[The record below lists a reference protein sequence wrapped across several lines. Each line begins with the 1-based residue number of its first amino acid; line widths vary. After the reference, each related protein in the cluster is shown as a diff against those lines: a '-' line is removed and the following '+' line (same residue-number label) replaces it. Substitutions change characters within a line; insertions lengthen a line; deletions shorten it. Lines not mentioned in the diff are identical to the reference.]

1 MASFIG
7 RTRELAQLDDQ
18 LGIVRRGG
26 RDASGVAVLIRGRRR
41 IGKSRLAEVFAERSG
56 LPYLV
61 FQAAR
66 SSTPERAYA
75 DLAASIAASSLP
87 NAVIAAGQEPRSL
100 TAALALLAGALPTDQ
115 PAVVVLDEIPWLLEV
130 VPGGAGEL
138 QRVWDQLLSRRPVLL
153 LLLGSDLAMMEQLT
167 KPDQP
172 FHGRGTEII
181 LRALTPGDIGSMTG
195 LAGMDAFDA
204 YLITGGQPQI
214 AETWQEGETRTS
226 FFERSFSTSLSALV
240 ASGTRVL
247 DGELPEGVQAR
258 TVLTAIGGY
267 GERTFSGIQ
276 QATGGMQAAS
286 LSRALDLLT
295 TKRIVAVDQPLSTKA
310 QKEPRYRIDDPAL
323 RFWLPFVEPALPEVD
338 RGRGDLALARVS
350 DDAYGSWR
358 GRAIEPV
365 VRASMWRVLV
375 GTPWAH
381 VSEIGGWWP
390 RSNNPEIDLVGADRR
405 PARELA
411 FVGTIKWRPT
421 PVTAADI
428 RKLSTDAASIP
439 GYETGTPL
447 VAVCPGGVTGNAGV
461 EQAWTADDLLDASR

>member
-1 MASFIG
+1 MSHFVG
-7 RTRELAQLDDQ
+7 RTRELAMLDDQ
-18 LGIVRRGG
+18 LGVVRHG
-26 RDASGVAVLIRGRRR
+26 RRDSSGVAVLLRGRRR

-56 LPYLV
+56 LPYVV

-66 SSTPERAYA
+66 ASTPERAYA
-75 DLAASIAASSLP
+75 DLAAAVAASSLP
-87 NAVIAAGQEPRSL
+87 NASIAQGQEPRSL
-100 TAALALLAGALPTDQ
+100 TAALALLAAALPADQ
-115 PAVVVLDEIPWLLEV
+115 PSVVVLDELPWLLDV

-138 QRVWDQLLSRRPVLL
+138 QRVWDQQLSRRPVLL

-172 FHGRGTEII
+172 FHGRGTEMV
-181 LRALTPGDIGSMTG
+181 LQALTPGDIASMTG
-195 LAGMDAFDA
+195 LRGMDAFDA

-214 AETWQEGETRTS
+214 AETWRKGESRTS
-226 FFERSFSTSLSALV
+226 FLERSFSTSLSALV
-240 ASGTRVL
+240 ASGSRVL

-276 QATGGMQAAS
+276 QAAGGLLPTS

-338 RGRGDLALARVS
+338 RGRGDLALARV
-350 DDAYGSWR
+350 DEDVFGPWR
-358 GRAIEPV
+358 GRAIEAV
-365 VRASMWRVLV
+365 VRASLWRALA
-375 GTPWAH
+375 GTRWAD
-381 VSEIGGWWP
+381 VREIGGWWP
-390 RSNNPEIDLVGADRR
+390 RTNRPEIDLVGADLR

-411 FVGTIKWRPT
+411 FVGTIKWRPR
-421 PVTAADI
+421 PVTAADV
-428 RKLSTDAASIP
+428 RKLAVDAAAIP
-439 GYETGTPL
+439 GFQPSTPL
-447 VAVCPGGVTGNAGV
+447 VAVCPGGVEADAGV
-461 EQAWTADDLLDASR
+461 AQAWTADDLLDAWC

>member
-1 MASFIG
+1 MANFIG
-7 RTRELAQLDDQ
+7 RARELAQLDDQ
-18 LGIVRRGG
+18 LEIVRRGD
-26 RDASGVAVLIRGRRR
+26 RDARGVAVLMRGRRR
-41 IGKSRLAEVFAERSG
+41 IGKSRLAEVFAERSR

-66 SSTPERAYA
+66 GSTPERAYA

-87 NAVIAAGQEPRSL
+87 NAAIATAQQPRSL
-100 TAALALLAGALPTDQ
+100 TAALTLLAGALPTDQ
-115 PAVVVLDEIPWLLEV
+115 PAVVVLDEIPWLLEA

-138 QRVWDQLLSRRPVLL
+138 QRVWDQQLSRRPVLL

-172 FHGRGTEII
+172 FHGRGVEMI
-181 LRALTPGDIGSMTG
+181 LKALTPGDIGAMTG
-195 LAGMDAFDA
+195 LAGMEAFDA

-214 AETWQEGETRTS
+214 AETWQHGETRGS
-226 FFERSFSTSLSALV
+226 FLERSFSTSLSALV

-247 DGELPEGVQAR
+247 DGEIAEGVPAR

-276 QATGGMQAAS
+276 QAAGGMQPTS
-286 LSRALDLLT
+286 LTRVLNQLIQMRL
-295 TKRIVAVDQPLSTKA
+295 VAVDQPLSTKA
-310 QKEPRYRIDDPAL
+310 QKESRYRIDDPAL

-350 DDAYGSWR
+350 DDAFASWR

-365 VRASMWRVLV
+365 VRAAMSRVLV
-375 GTPWAH
+375 GTRWAH

-390 RSNNPEIDLVGADRR
+390 RSNNPEINLVGADHR
-405 PARELA
+405 PAREIA

-421 PVTAADI
+421 PVNSADI
-428 RKLSTDAASIP
+428 RKLSADVASIP
-439 GYETGTPL
+439 GYATSTPL
-447 VAVCPGGVTGNAGV
+447 VAVCPGGATVDAGA
-461 EQAWTADDLLDASR
+461 EQVWTADDLLAAWR